1 MKNTPRRRKS
11 TENGDDLRP
20 EYDFSGGGRGK
31 HAARYAA
38 GTNVVVLDPDIAAVF
53 PNSVAVNEALR
64 ALVPLIRRRRRSRRD
79 LRKSA

>member
-20 EYDFSGGGRGK
+20 EYDFSGGVRGK